1 MIYGINKKAM
11 VLLIVGMSTLSFNL
25 LGFFLGTSVVDG
37 NHEYLSDA
45 IPGYDYPIQ
54 DTSRLQNML
63 EKPMV
68 DFELQDVNNAIFQSI
83 IHSDKRQIQIYENWL
98 LWLGGKIYQPLG
110 RIQSPNRVVSG
121 RGGCALKLLLYLTA
135 SPNLM
140 VFEQDSS
147 V

>member
-121 RGGCALKLLLYLTA
+121 RGAVL
-135 SPNLM
+135 
-140 VFEQDSS
+140 
-147 V
+147 